1 MSQNQKYLKSG
12 MWYIIGNLLIKGIA
26 FFTLPL
32 FTRLLSTSD
41 FGNFNLFLS
50 YEGIVSVIM
59 GLGIAGTIKTAYFD
73 YKDDYKKYYSSILS
87 LIIIFCVVSDLVVNI
102 ILIFIGLDGK
112 GIWSRGLINLL
123 IIYSTSTSLYNIIST
138 NYVIEIEY
146 KKNLGIS
153 FLYTISSIIVSII
166 LCLTVFN
173 ETRYL
178 GRILGNAIPL
188 ILIVFAISVNS
199 IFRNKCTVNKQYWE
213 YALVMG
219 IPLIFHSLSLVIMQ
233 QIDKIMVDSFCGSDS
248 NGIYSY
254 ACTISNILTIIL
266 GSLDNAWA
274 PWFYSNL
281 DQQNYDELKR
291 NNRKLVGMF
300 GFLCIIFSLL
310 SPEMVMVLAPDNYS
324 TSIYSLVPLN
334 ISVFVN
340 FMYMFSVNQEYY
352 FKKTKFIAIG
362 TIISAIID
370 IGLNYLLIPRFG
382 SYIAAYT
389 TLISKLVLF
398 ILHWFICRKVDKNR
412 VIELRTLIFSFIT
425 VSAVSFLSIILIHN
439 NILSAIRLIFTA
451 AIMTCA
457 IYFARKK
464 GYLRY
469 VKELISKH

>member
-12 MWYIIGNLLIKGIA
+12 MWYIVGNLLIKGIA

-59 GLGIAGTIKTAYFD
+59 GLGVAGTIKTAYFD

-87 LIIIFCVVSDLVVNI
+87 LIIIFCITSDIVANI
-102 ILIFIGLDGK
+102 ILLVSGIQSK

-123 IIYSTSTSLYNIIST
+123 IIYSTATSLYNIIST
-138 NYVIEIEY
+138 NYVIEIDY

-153 FLYTISSIIVSII
+153 FFYTISSIIVSIV
-166 LCLTVFN
+166 LCLTIFGD
-173 ETRYL
+173 TRYL

-188 ILIVFAISVNS
+188 ILMVFAISVNTVS
-199 IFRNKCTVNKQYWE
+199 NNKCIVNKQYWK

-233 QIDKIMVDSFCGSDS
+233 QIDKIMVDSYCGSNS

-266 GSLDNAWA
+266 SSLDSAWA

-281 DQQNYDELKR
+281 NKRNYEELRR
-291 NNRKLVGMF
+291 NNRKLVVMF

-310 SPEMVMVLAPDNYS
+310 SPEMVNILAPDTYS

-352 FKKTKFIAIG
+352 FKKTKFIAFG
-362 TIISAIID
+362 TILSAIID

-389 TLISKLVLF
+389 TLISKMILF
-398 ILHWFICRKVDKNR
+398 ILHWFICRQVDKNR
-412 VIELRTLIFSFIT
+412 VIELHILILSFII
-425 VSAVSFLSIILIHN
+425 VSVASFLSIVLIHD
-439 NILSAIRLIFTA
+439 NILSIIRLIFTA
-451 AIMTCA
+451 AIMAFA